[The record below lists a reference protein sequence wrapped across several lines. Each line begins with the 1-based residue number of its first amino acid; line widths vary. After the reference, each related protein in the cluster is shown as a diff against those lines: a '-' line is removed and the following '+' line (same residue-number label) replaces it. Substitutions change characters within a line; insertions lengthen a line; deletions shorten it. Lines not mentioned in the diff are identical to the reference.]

1 MECELKITHEEKPV
15 SRVNLSVLA
24 LISFLA
30 SFVIAR
36 AFTTINPDVGLR
48 GGGFHIH
55 HFWYGIILLAIGG
68 WLGISYNEKRIVRL
82 AAVIYGAGGGLI
94 ADEAGLLLTF
104 GNYWTGITYTIVVI
118 FVAFAS
124 TLILFKRYSK
134 AILTEFKGFTKSRA
148 SFYFG
153 VILAAVSI
161 AFMGTRNF
169 FIASISAAATIIACI
184 IMVAYI
190 VQRIRAGH

>member
-1 MECELKITHEEKPV
+1 
-15 SRVNLSVLA
+15 VNLSVLA

-36 AFTTINPDVGLR
+36 AFTTINPDIGLR
-48 GGGFHIH
+48 GGGLHIH

-68 WLGISYNEKRIVRL
+68 WLGISYNEKRIVRP

-124 TLILFKRYSK
+124 TLILFKIYSK
-134 AILTEFKGFTKSRA
+134 AISTEFKGFTKSRA
-148 SFYFG
+148 SLYFG
-153 VILAAVSI
+153 LILAAVSI
-161 AFMGTRNF
+161 AFVRTRNF
-169 FIASISAAATIIACI
+169 LIASISVATTIVACI
-184 IMVAYI
+184 IIVAYI
-190 VQRIRAGH
+190 AERIRAGHQRERV